1 MSASVFL
8 TGLAQAFSSMTLYEE
23 GHPARERAVE
33 RAHERLLEL
42 QRDGEQLR
50 FTFLGDEIVFNG
62 RPLRELRSWDWG
74 SRLAEAGIQ
83 RLECV
88 GPVARGDFDVFLE
101 FALGQLFEQPGS
113 TAEVRQVRETNIRY
127 GAVQIRGEETEEAGA
142 EASDMI
148 TATLA
153 YSFKEE
159 AEAVEWIHEEL
170 KGGRNLQLL
179 EAEAVVRSLSVA
191 MHGDQQFV
199 IPLLQLKRFDQ
210 YTTTHALNVS
220 VLAMALAEFVG
231 LSPTEIRTFG
241 IAGLLH
247 DLGKVAIPDDIL
259 NKPGKLTDQEREVMN
274 GHTVEGARMILE
286 TEDNLDLAAIVAY
299 EHHIR
304 MNGGGYPEM
313 RFARPCHQASNLVH
327 VCDVFD
333 ALRTHRPYRDA
344 WGHEKVLSYMEEGVG
359 GEFDANL
366 TSAFLKMMERWSS
379 RIAVLE
385 SADQPLPF
393 TGTEAG
399 DTGAPPPTDLD
410 GPAVVPL

>member
-1 MSASVFL
+1 MSASAFL
-8 TGLAQAFSSMTLYEE
+8 TALAQAFSSMTLYEE
-23 GHPARERAVE
+23 GHPARARAVD

-42 QRDGEQLR
+42 QQGGDPLL

-74 SRLAEAGIQ
+74 PRLAEAGIQ

-101 FALGQLFEQPGS
+101 FALGQLFQQPGD
-113 TAEVRQVRETNIRY
+113 TTEVRQVRETNIRY
-127 GAVQIRGEETEEAGA
+127 GSVQIRGEETDQQKASAG
-142 EASDMI
+142 EVL

-153 YSFKEE
+153 YTFKEE
-159 AEAVEWIHEEL
+159 TETVEWIHEEL
-170 KGGRNLQLL
+170 KDGGDLQLL

-199 IPLLQLKRFDQ
+199 IPLLRLKRFDQ

-231 LSPTEIRTFG
+231 LGPTEIRTFG

-259 NKPGKLTDQEREVMN
+259 NKPGKLTDQERQVMN
-274 GHTVEGARMILE
+274 NHTVEGARMIIE

-313 RFARPCHQASNLVH
+313 RFTRRCHQASNLVH

-344 WGHEKVLSYMEEGVG
+344 WEHEKVVAYIEEGG
-359 GEFDANL
+359 GNEFDASL

-385 SADQPLPF
+385 APDQPLPF
-393 TGTEAG
+393 AGAEAG
-399 DTGAPPPTDLD
+399 DSGAPPTTVHQL
-410 GPAVVPL
+410 